1 MELQILFLVL
11 VVVGVLGFVVTLRIL
26 RHLTFKRLDWKWVKH
41 PDLRIT
47 IGLNHPPF
55 GLGLDRCVK
64 DQLVGKSHEGT
75 PFQTFRYSSESW
87 SDRRRIVCMSLPHP
101 MPPFYLFPTQS
112 PIPAISGLSLS
123 TDTHTMIFPE
133 ENYGRAVSAAL
144 APLLSEL
151 GPRQLTIDHDQ
162 LVMFNVKKD
171 LKSLEATVELLARIR
186 KAIIASP
193 AMEHMGESSPLHVSF
208 TTHPDWEYVD
218 RDNSLLS
225 RLPLE
230 PSGYDHEVVNVVQS
244 TGNNISFIR
253 VTHKWKTRNA
263 KNEWSSVKEHTEHF
277 CSFGINFKF
286 VPISVNMGRGKP
298 QKFESIE
305 FNKRFKVR
313 CPNPR
318 FASDVFHQ
326 RQLEHLLSASPEGFA
341 ITQGGTIQ
349 VAESEWLPA
358 QIEVMLG
365 FFHEFFGQ
373 VPDFVWKELGVW
385 PRPIPK
391 QED

>member
-1 MELQILFLVL
+1 
-11 VVVGVLGFVVTLRIL
+11 
-26 RHLTFKRLDWKWVKH
+26 
-41 PDLRIT
+41 
-47 IGLNHPPF
+47 
-55 GLGLDRCVK
+55 
-64 DQLVGKSHEGT
+64 
-75 PFQTFRYSSESW
+75 
-87 SDRRRIVCMSLPHP
+87 
-101 MPPFYLFPTQS
+101 MPPFYLFPTQA
-112 PIPAISGLSLS
+112 PIPSISGLSLS

-133 ENYGRAVSAAL
+133 ENYGRALSAAL

-171 LKSLEATVELLARIR
+171 LKSLEAAVEFLARIR

-253 VTHKWKTRNA
+253 VTHNWKTRNA

-318 FASDVFHQ
+318 FASDVFSP
-326 RQLEHLLSASPEGFA
+326 RQLEFFLRFPALSFGIDQNGV
-341 ITQGGTIQ
+341 IT
-349 VAESEWLPA
+349 ARDSEWPL
-358 QIEVMLG
+358 ERVEMMLFLLHG
-365 FFHEFFGQ
+365 FFGRI
-373 VPDFVWKELGVW
+373 PDFVWRELGIW
-385 PRPIPK
+385 PRPVPEIDALPPGC
-391 QED
+391 